1 MYQLTKKQAQQI
13 VDKMMQDIPYNI
25 NIMDKEGIIIGS
37 GNKERIGTLHQGA
50 LEAIKQRKIV
60 EIQIDKKY
68 EKKGINLPIEMNHE
82 IIGVVGI
89 SGDVEETRPFGNLVK
104 STVILLIEQSA
115 ALQKENIERYRRQ
128 EFLHLIINPDTVYTR
143 ELINQAQTYHINLAN
158 PAQIIYI
165 EFPYE
170 INEELSVSAYYPSFK
185 ISNHSQCIVVQETTI
200 IESITR
206 QIQNQHAEAF
216 IAVSKTNNRISEGY
230 RQSISAMRVIKG
242 LLPSE
247 KTISYADC
255 EFIADLSEWL
265 INEKKTVHLP
275 QLMEN
280 DELIKTLQT
289 FIICNLNINEAANQ
303 LIIHRNT
310 LNYRLERIHKIT
322 GKNPKNILELTELI
336 FILINRI
343 Q

>member
-13 VDKMMQDIPYNI
+13 VDKMMRDIPYNI
-25 NIMDKEGIIIGS
+25 NIMDKEGVIIGS

-50 LEAIKQRKIV
+50 LDAIKQRKIV
-60 EIQIDKKY
+60 EIQLDKQY

-115 ALQKENIERYRRQ
+115 ALRKENIEKYNRQ
-128 EFLHLIINPDTVYTR
+128 EFFYLIINPDTVYSK
-143 ELINQAQTYHINLAN
+143 ELINQAQAYHINLTK
-158 PAQIIYI
+158 PAQMIYI

-185 ISNHSQCIVVQETTI
+185 MTNHSQCIVVQETNIIDTI
-200 IESITR
+200 IK
-206 QIQNQHAEAF
+206 QIQIQHTEAF
-216 IAVSKTNNRISEGY
+216 IAVSKVNNRIAECY

-242 LLPSE
+242 LLPGNR
-247 KTISYADC
+247 TISYAQY
-255 EFIADLSEWL
+255 EFIADLSELL
-265 INEKKTVHLP
+265 IHNQKADQVP

-280 DELIKTLQT
+280 NELIKTLRT
-289 FIICNLNINEAANQ
+289 FINCNLNINEAANQ

-310 LNYRLERIHKIT
+310 LSYRLERIHKIT
-322 GKNPKNILELTELI
+322 GKNPNNILELIELI
-336 FILINRI
+336 FILINRT
-343 Q
+343 